1 MIPDNNLY
9 SAAATT
15 CWAAAPDRLLR
26 GASDLKTIE
35 KYLCKTNFFSWLLSE

>member
-15 CWAAAPDRLLR
+15 CWAAAPDHWLR

-35 KYLCKTNFFSWLLSE
+35 DFLYRQKLFS